1 MELNEICS
9 IFYKL
14 PEDIIIYNIL
24 PYAYNIQSETLCQD
38 IRSFHYYFHYI
49 NNYYIGRYR
58 FLGQNYLWKQWLAND
73 IAIFMNDFIITRY
86 GYTDFCL
93 EKYRKLFML
102 KNKSHSF
109 IRDFVWYIS
118 NTCNSGIPI
127 KINIGILEPDERSLL
142 LTFIHTLHIE

>member
-1 MELNEICS
+1 MELHEICS

-14 PEDIIIYNIL
+14 PEDIIIYKIL

-38 IRSFHYYFHYI
+38 IRSFHYCFHYI

-142 LTFIHTLHIE
+142 LSFIHTLHIE

>member
-1 MELNEICS
+1 
-9 IFYKL
+9 
-14 PEDIIIYNIL
+14 
-24 PYAYNIQSETLCQD
+24 
-38 IRSFHYYFHYI
+38 
-49 NNYYIGRYR
+49 
-58 FLGQNYLWKQWLAND
+58 
-73 IAIFMNDFIITRY
+73 MNDFIITRY

-118 NTCNSGIPI
+118 NNCNSGIPI

-142 LTFIHTLHIE
+142 LSFIHTLHI